1 MNAALP
7 LPSYIG
13 AMTSRHTVEE
23 RRFVLYADGREVAA
37 GTCSPDALHA
47 LVAGRLLGEG
57 LLVGHRVAAIDIDD
71 GDRVIALRADL
82 RPATDDEQ
90 HHDQSPTPPIDPPL
104 AAMPDLFRELFRC
117 GDERYP
123 HGGVHVAALSDG
135 ERLLHVQTDIGRHNA
150 VDKTLGAALLIDT
163 DVRVL
168 ALVLSARVSGEIARK
183 AAAAGVAWIATR
195 SVPTTL
201 ALDIAQSAG
210 IPIVA
215 RAPARDAFVWQPLG
229 VQ

>member
-23 RRFVLYADGREVAA
+23 RRFTLYADRRNVAT

-47 LVAGRLLGEG
+47 LAAGRLLSEG
-57 LLVGHRVAAIDIDD
+57 LLAGRRIAAIDIDERD
-71 GDRVIALRADL
+71 GIIGLHADL
-82 RPATDDEQ
+82 RPATAGERRPDHARTIE
-90 HHDQSPTPPIDPPL
+90 PPL
-104 AAMPDLFRELFRC
+104 DAMPELFRELFRC
-117 GDERYP
+117 GDERHP

-135 ERLLHVQTDIGRHNA
+135 DRLLHVQTDVGRHNA
-150 VDKTLGAALLIDT
+150 VDKTLGGALLIDT
-163 DVRVL
+163 DIGAL
-168 ALVLSARVSGEIARK
+168 GLVLSARVSGEIARK

-201 ALDIAQSAG
+201 ALEFAQAAG
-210 IPIVA
+210 IAVVA
-215 RAPARDAFVWQPLG
+215 RAPSRDAFVWQPLT
-229 VQ
+229 VR